1 MGASATIGNWLAFA
15 GATPFLLPVMI
26 VLATFVLED
35 ATTILVGVLAADGQ
49 VGAAEALLAL
59 YAGIVLGDFGL
70 YALGR
75 LAGGHRWAERLVEHE
90 TLAPFRTWLETRLVF
105 TVFTVRFVPGLRLP
119 TYTASG
125 FFKLPFRRFAV
136 TVVAATTIWTTLL
149 FAASYF
155 FGAVTADTLGVWRLP
170 LGLSVAVLLFFW
182 ARSNAHKREI
192 RMPGRIAPGQGDVAA
207 YRIEAAE
214 KAAMP
219 SLAAPARP
227 LSSFETTPAFFFY
240 LPVAAYWLW
249 LSIRHRSFT
258 LPTLANPSITA
269 GGLCGES
276 KTEVLELLGPI
287 GRSALA
293 AFTSLATRADPA
305 ENLRLARASMERAGL
320 EFPVVAKPDRSRRGT
335 GVRLVRTE
343 AELGRYLRAFPT
355 GRRLLLQRYVP
366 FEGEAGVFYR
376 RAPGEMTGRIASL
389 TLKYFPYVVGDGRS
403 TLKDLVLSDPRAGL
417 VPQLYLPRLQGDL
430 GRVLAP
436 GEKYRLV
443 FVGNHCRG
451 AIFRNGEEFVTE
463 AMTARFDEIA
473 KEMPDF
479 YFGRFDVRFD
489 SFQEFQRGK
498 GFVIIEANGA
508 GSEVTHIW
516 DANMTLKGAYRALF
530 DQVRSTFEI
539 GAVLRRKGYR
549 PLGALRLLALYFGE
563 LRLMRNYPTDRAAS

>member
-15 GATPFLLPVMI
+15 GATPFLLPVVI
-26 VLATFVLED
+26 VLGTFVLED

-49 VGAAEALLAL
+49 VGVAEALLAL

-75 LAGGHRWAERLVEHE
+75 LAGGHRWAERLVEHD
-90 TLAPFRTWLETRLVF
+90 TVAPFRAWLETRLVF
-105 TVFTVRFVPGLRLP
+105 TVFVVRFVPGLRLP

-125 FFKLPFRRFAV
+125 FFKLPFRRFAI

-155 FGAVTADTLGVWRLP
+155 FGAVTADTLGIWRLP

-182 ARSNAHKREI
+182 ARSNAHKRDI
-192 RMPGRIAPGQGDVAA
+192 RMPGRMAPVQGGPAR
-207 YRIEAAE
+207 RIEAAE
-214 KAAMP
+214 RLAMP
-219 SLAAPARP
+219 SLDAPARP
-227 LSSFETTPAFFFY
+227 LSSFETTPAFLFY
-240 LPVAAYWLW
+240 LPVAAYWFW
-249 LSIRHRSFT
+249 LSVKYRSFT

-276 KTEVLELLGPI
+276 KTEVLELLGPA
-287 GRSALA
+287 GRSMLA
-293 AFTSLATRADPA
+293 SFASLVTGPDATD
-305 ENLRLARASMERAGL
+305 NLDRARASMKDSGL
-320 EFPVVAKPDRSRRGT
+320 DFPVVAKPDRSRRGT
-335 GVRLVRTE
+335 GVRLVRNE
-343 AELGRYLRAFPT
+343 AELGGYLQSFPV
-355 GRRLLLQRYVP
+355 GRRLLIQRYVP

-403 TLKDLVLSDPRAGL
+403 TLKELVLSDPRAGL
-417 VPQLYLPRLQGDL
+417 VPQLYLPRIEGEL
-430 GRVLAP
+430 GRVIAP

-463 AMTARFDEIA
+463 AMTARFDQIA

-489 SFQEFQRGK
+489 SFEEFQRGN

-530 DQVRSTFEI
+530 DQIRSTFEI
-539 GAVLRRKGYR
+539 GATLRRKGYR
-549 PLGALRLLALYFGE
+549 PMGALRLLALYFGE
-563 LRLMRNYPTDRAAS
+563 LRLMKSYPADGAAS

>member
-15 GATPFLLPVMI
+15 GATPFLLPVII

-35 ATTILVGVLAADGQ
+35 ATTILAGVLAADGS
-49 VGAAEALLAL
+49 VGVAEALLAL

-75 LAGGHRWAERLVEHE
+75 LAGGHRWAVRLVEHE
-90 TLAPFRTWLETRLVF
+90 TVAPFRAWLETRLVF
-105 TVFTVRFVPGLRLP
+105 TVFAVRFVPGLRLP

-125 FFKLPFRRFAV
+125 FFKLPFRRFAI
-136 TVVAATTIWTTLL
+136 TVVAATAIWTTLL

-155 FGAVTADTLGVWRLP
+155 FGAVTADSLGIWRLP
-170 LGLSVAVLLFFW
+170 LGLSVAVVLFFW
-182 ARSNAHKREI
+182 ARSNAHKRDI
-192 RMPGRIAPGQGDVAA
+192 KMPGRMTPVQGGGAA
-207 YRIEAAE
+207 RRIEAAE
-214 KAAMP
+214 RVAMP
-219 SLAAPARP
+219 SLDAPARP

-240 LPVAAYWLW
+240 MPVAFYWFW
-249 LSIRHRSFT
+249 LSVKYRSFT

-276 KTEVLELLGPI
+276 KTEVLELLGPT
-287 GRSALA
+287 GRSMLA
-293 AFTSLATRADPA
+293 SFASLVTGADAT
-305 ENLRLARASMERAGL
+305 ENLDCARASMKDAGL

-335 GVRLVRTE
+335 GVRLVRNE
-343 AELGRYLRAFPT
+343 AELGRYLQSFPT

-403 TLKDLVLSDPRAGL
+403 TLRDLVLSDPRAGL
-417 VPQLYLPRLQGDL
+417 VPQLYLPRIQGEL

-451 AIFRNGEEFVTE
+451 AIFRNGEEFVTD
-463 AMTARFDEIA
+463 AMAARFDEIA

-489 SFQEFQRGK
+489 SFEEFQRGN

-539 GAVLRRKGYR
+539 GAVLRHKGYR
-549 PLGALRLLALYFGE
+549 PMGALRLLALYFGE
-563 LRLMRNYPTDRAAS
+563 LRLMKSYPADGAAS